1 MAEEAKA
8 VTKSGLDEN
17 LAGALAY
24 VFGWLTGVIF
34 LVLEPENK
42 FVKFH
47 SIQSI
52 LLSVAIFIVA
62 VPVSMFSWFLPS
74 ILGLIFSCLMF
85 FVWLA
90 VFIGWLFLMY
100 KAYKGEMFKLPVI
113 GDLAEKQAMK

>member
-74 ILGLIFSCLMF
+74 ILGLIFSCMMF

>member
-1 MAEEAKA
+1 MAEEAKT

-24 VFGWLTGVIF
+24 IFGWVTGVVF

-47 SIQSI
+47 ALQSI

-62 VPVSMFSWFLPS
+62 VPVSMFSWFLPD
-74 ILGLIFSCLMF
+74 ILGLIFSCMMF
-85 FVWLA
+85 FVWVA

-113 GDLAEKQAMK
+113 GDIAEKQAMK